1 MTLIPRSALILGML
15 GLLPFFAGAV
25 VSLGMLEMDMGNPDD
40 GGYPLIVAADGPRLL
55 LDYGKIILAFMSGV
69 LWGFATKATGQKA
82 TFGYIL
88 SVIPALWV
96 FFFTGGPTSAAI
108 INLIVGFL
116 GLLVLDWCFWRE
128 KLAPSWWMHLRLILT
143 SGVIICLLTAVI

>member
-1 MTLIPRSALILGML
+1 MTLIPRSALILGLL

-25 VSLGMLEMDMGNPDD
+25 VSLGLLNIDMGNADNA
-40 GGYPLIVAADGPRLL
+40 GYPLITAADGPQLL
-55 LDYGKIILAFMSGV
+55 LDYGRIILAFMSGV
-69 LWGFATKATGQKA
+69 LWGFATKTTGQKA

-108 INLIVGFL
+108 INLILGFL
-116 GLLVLDWCFWRE
+116 GLLVLDWYFWRE
-128 KLAPSWWMHLRLILT
+128 KLAPTWWMRLRLILT
-143 SGVIICLLTAVI
+143 SGVIFCLLTAVI